1 MAAMEQ
7 TDRATIVVIDDDKDH
22 LAYLAALL
30 YRAGYDA
37 KPFAS
42 AAAALGSSAIATAR
56 LVITDV
62 VMPDTDGFEVLKA
75 VTRTRES
82 PPVIA
87 ISGASAVRDQMLR
100 CIAEMGARMVFAKPI
115 NAEALLAAVALAI
128 AATKSG
134 GPAPGS
140 EALAAARVDGSLG
153 LFCETDC

>member
-1 MAAMEQ
+1 MAGMEP
-7 TDRATIVVIDDDKDH
+7 TKRATIVVIDDDKDH

-42 AAAALGSSAIATAR
+42 AAAALGSSAIAAAR
-56 LVITDV
+56 LVITDM

-75 VTRTRES
+75 VAMTRES
-82 PPVIA
+82 PPVFA

-100 CIAEMGARMVFAKPI
+100 CVVELGARMVFTKPI
-115 NAEALLAAVALAI
+115 NAEALLDSVARVI
-128 AATKSG
+128 AATKSR
-134 GPAPGS
+134 GPAHSS
-140 EALAAARVDGSLG
+140 ETVSAARVDGSFD

>member
-1 MAAMEQ
+1 MEP
-7 TDRATIVVIDDDKDH
+7 TNRPAIVVIDDDKDH

-42 AAAALGSSAIATAR
+42 AAAALGSSAIGTAS
-56 LVITDV
+56 LVITDL

-75 VTRTRES
+75 VRMTREN

-87 ISGASAVRDQMLR
+87 ISGTEVARDAMLR
-100 CIAEMGARMVFAKPI
+100 CIAEMGARMVFTKPI
-115 NAEALLAAVALAI
+115 NAEALLAAVARVI
-128 AATKSG
+128 AATKGRS
-134 GPAPGS
+134 PADVP
-140 EALAAARVDGSLG
+140 ETAPAARISRSFD